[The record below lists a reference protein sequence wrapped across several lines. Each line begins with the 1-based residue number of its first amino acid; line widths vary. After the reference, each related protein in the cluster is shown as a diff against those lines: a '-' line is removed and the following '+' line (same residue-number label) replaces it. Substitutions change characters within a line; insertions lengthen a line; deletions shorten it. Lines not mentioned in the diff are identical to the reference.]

1 MCCLSDDPFALQEI
15 LINAIVCPNE
25 WNNLKFS
32 QLFNRLN
39 STIMAEVVGPLLI
52 KGSIGG
58 ISVYWNSRLKKWIAR
73 QKGGANKN
81 LIDNSPVFV
90 RTRENNVEF
99 TACNKWCGKFRLA
112 LLNLDHLNCGYYM
125 GGVVQIVKNIQLMDQ
140 DSLKGHRNIE
150 PSKYKSFLTEIV
162 FNEEH
167 PFKQVLL
174 RRPEVTTD
182 DDRQSVTMNL
192 PQFYPKGELIWR
204 KPYSLYRLTLTVAQ
218 ISDYVWVD
226 LQRGYE
232 MTYPDIESKSV
243 TVYSDWMLPSVET
256 IDLSLTASFDD
267 QAIPPAG
274 STVMVAAGIEFATR
288 LSNNTVSWTKGDGT
302 MALIECL

>member
-1 MCCLSDDPFALQEI
+1 

-52 KGSIGG
+52 KGSIGD

-73 QKGGANKN
+73 KKGGANKN
-81 LIDNSPVFV
+81 QIKKSRAFV

-99 TACNKWCGKFRLA
+99 TACNKWCHRFRLA
-112 LLNLDHLNCGYYM
+112 LLELDHLNYGYYM
-125 GGVVQIVKNIQLMDQ
+125 GGVVQMVKNIQLMDQ

-150 PSKYKSFLTEIV
+150 PSKYKSLLTEIN

-174 RRPEVTTD
+174 RRPEVTSD
-182 DDRQSVTMNL
+182 DKRQSVTVNL
-192 PQFYPKGELIWR
+192 PQFYPRGELIWR
-204 KPYSLYRLTLTVAQ
+204 KPYSLYRLTLNVAQ
-218 ISDYVWVD
+218 ISDYVWVE
-226 LQRGYE
+226 LHRAYE
-232 MTYPDIESKSV
+232 MTPPGFDAKSV
-243 TVYSDWMLPSVET
+243 TVYSDWMAPGTET
-256 IDLSLTASFDD
+256 IDLSLTASFAD
-267 QAIPPAG
+267 QFIPSSG
-274 STVMVAAGIEFATR
+274 STVMVGVGIEFATK
-288 LSNNTVSWTKGDGT
+288 LSNHSISWTKGDGT
-302 MALIECL
+302 MALIDCL